1 MKSAKERL
9 PKGFS
14 RRASGSLRVQI
25 RVAGFTETRTFPLQA
40 ETTSDRKR
48 QKAEAEAWAGETR
61 RRIMGGV
68 HVSTHDAERTS
79 LASCLERYGREGLKG
94 DVANADKDRDR
105 IKILLKDPI
114 SRKMLAQLR
123 KTDIAALRDRLLEAG
138 FLRNADRLA
147 RKHEKTGAL
156 SVDRIA
162 DIRSL
167 RDLSREVKQ
176 ANVEERSKI
185 EARVVEIAAREGVRY
200 PARTTV
206 GNVVQLVNR
215 ALTHAGQTMDG
226 VPDVSGVPMPAG
238 SPGRDRRVTDDEMSV
253 LTAKGSDEL
262 MPLIIR
268 FAVATTFRRERLLSC
283 RTSHFRRIAA
293 GRLAIAFPKAS
304 STRKKRTGIVPV
316 TKEIA
321 DLVLHALRLQG
332 YESLESAPDVD
343 LFPITLQAFE
353 SRWKRLLAAG
363 GIDDLHF
370 HDFRHEGTSRLFE
383 RGLTTAEVMSVTG
396 HSTQEMVD
404 RYAHYSAALV
414 LDKLERGED
423 ASALLAQ
430 IMFLVEQFAGA
441 GGDRR
446 ALADIL
452 THNRQIG

>member
-1 MKSAKERL
+1 MKRAKEQL

-40 ETTSDRKR
+40 DTIADRNR
-48 QKAEAEAWAGETR
+48 QKTEAEAWAAETR

-68 HVSTHDAERTS
+68 HLSTHDAERTS
-79 LASCLERYGREGLKG
+79 LASCLQRYSCEGLKG
-94 DVANADKDRDR
+94 DLANAAKDRDR

-147 RKHEKTGAL
+147 KKLERAGDL
-156 SVDRIA
+156 SAGRIA
-162 DIRSL
+162 DIRSI
-167 RDLSREVKQ
+167 RDLSRALKL
-176 ANVEERSKI
+176 AKVEERSKI
-185 EARVVEIAAREGVRY
+185 EARMVEIATREGIKY

-226 VPDVSGVPMPAG
+226 VPNVSGVPMPT
-238 SPGRDRRVTDDEMSV
+238 SSQGRDRRVTDDELSI
-253 LTAKGSDEL
+253 LIAKASDDL

-293 GRLAIAFPKAS
+293 GRLAIAFPRAS
-304 STRKKRTGIVPV
+304 SVRKKRTGIVPV

-321 DLVLHALRLQG
+321 DIVLHALRMQG
-332 YESLESAPDVD
+332 YEDLESAPDVE

-353 SRWKRLLAAG
+353 SRWKRLLATAA
-363 GIDDLHF
+363 IEDLHF

-383 RGLTTAEVMSVTG
+383 QGLTTAEVMSVTG

-414 LDKLERGED
+414 LDKLEKGED
-423 ASALLAQ
+423 AFALLAQ
-430 IMFLVEQFAGA
+430 ISFLIEQYTGA
-441 GGDRR
+441 GGDRQVLSTL
-446 ALADIL
+446 LA
-452 THNRQIG
+452 